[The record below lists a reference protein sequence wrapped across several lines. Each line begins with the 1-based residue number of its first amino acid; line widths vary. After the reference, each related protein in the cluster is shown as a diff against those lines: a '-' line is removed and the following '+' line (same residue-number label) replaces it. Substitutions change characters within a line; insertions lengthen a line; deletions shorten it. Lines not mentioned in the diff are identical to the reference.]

1 MLLKPFKVLK
11 KQSAF
16 QSMQIFMS
24 QSLQNNS
31 YKLASWNSFRVK
43 QKYFEES
50 FEENI
55 LFSKQRNNQVIQL
68 KKIAFS
74 GQLPF
79 ALRNPFFLE
88 DWTNKYEDKCLHV

>member
-1 MLLKPFKVLK
+1 
-11 KQSAF
+11 
-16 QSMQIFMS
+16 MQVFMS

-68 KKIAFS
+68 KKMLFQANF
-74 GQLPF
+74 L
-79 ALRNPFFLE
+79 LR
-88 DWTNKYEDKCLHV
+88 